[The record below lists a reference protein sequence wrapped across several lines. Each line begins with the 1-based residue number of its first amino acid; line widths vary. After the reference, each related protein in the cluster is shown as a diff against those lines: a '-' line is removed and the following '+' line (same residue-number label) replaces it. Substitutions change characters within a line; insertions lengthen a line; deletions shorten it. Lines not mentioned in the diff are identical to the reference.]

1 METTKAYTGFKDKNG
16 ERIKHLI
23 VLAHPD
29 PKSLSV
35 AYKDEIVQLT
45 EDTNNEVV
53 VRDLYNLGFHP
64 VLSRQ
69 DFGAL
74 RKGEIPDDIKLE
86 QDYIRCADLITFI
99 YPIWWTGMPAIMKGY
114 IDRVFSRGFAYEIT
128 GLGELKKLLEGKK
141 IIILN
146 NFGMPFE
153 EYEKNGM
160 LEAMKKTSD
169 VGIFEFCGMQ
179 IEAHH
184 FFGHIDASSKEERSA
199 HVKMLSYLYEKFL
212 PAH

>member
-1 METTKAYTGFKDKNG
+1 MC
-16 ERIKHLI
+16 I
-23 VLAHPD
+23 
-29 PKSLSV
+29 
-35 AYKDEIVQLT
+35 
-45 EDTNNEVV
+45 
-53 VRDLYNLGFHP
+53 RD
-64 VLSRQ
+64 R
-69 DFGAL
+69 
-74 RKGEIPDDIKLE
+74 
-86 QDYIRCADLITFI
+86 
-99 YPIWWTGMPAIMKGY
+99 GY